1 MPEEDV
7 QAQLR
12 EDLAMYFSERA
23 SEWHP
28 AKDGGD
34 GRLYDFHIE
43 NLEEDSTGK
52 PQTVDLKALLDNVL
66 ANDEPDLTPLKKLL
80 LALIEDG
87 QHHTCTV
94 SSLRGK
100 AAMPALDRTR
110 PTHIIQR
117 SCVATATRRT

>member
-12 EDLAMYFSERA
+12 EDLATYFSERA

-34 GRLYDFHIE
+34 SRLYDFHIE

-66 ANDEPDLTPLKKLL
+66 AKDEPDLTLLKKLL
-80 LALIEDG
+80 LTLIEDG
-87 QHHTCTV
+87 QRHTMHGLEPPRKGRHAC
-94 SSLRGK
+94 
-100 AAMPALDRTR
+100 A
-110 PTHIIQR
+110 
-117 SCVATATRRT
+117 